1 MSDIELSILMKYK
14 IDLNEYADFVSY
26 DHKTP
31 MIRKYSITRYS
42 NIFHSYQKQDIEDQ
56 LFEQLLGTLE
66 T

>member
-42 NIFHSYQKQDIEDQ
+42 NIFHSY
-56 LFEQLLGTLE
+56 
-66 T
+66 